1 MEPACTQGSRLHGAS
16 PPSVRSVRGSPG
28 APDPENT
35 DVETARTPAAAR
47 KACSRASGALAS
59 VGTEEP
65 SWGRSETNELLSA
78 RAWRG
83 WTLAFPPAS
92 VGDAVTVPP

>member
-1 MEPACTQGSRLHGAS
+1 M
-16 PPSVRSVRGSPG
+16 
-28 APDPENT
+28 
-35 DVETARTPAAAR
+35 ETARTPAAAR
-47 KACSRASGALAS
+47 KACSRASGALPALAS

-65 SWGRSETNELLSA
+65 SWGRSEMNELLSA

-92 VGDAVTVPP
+92 VGDAVTVPR